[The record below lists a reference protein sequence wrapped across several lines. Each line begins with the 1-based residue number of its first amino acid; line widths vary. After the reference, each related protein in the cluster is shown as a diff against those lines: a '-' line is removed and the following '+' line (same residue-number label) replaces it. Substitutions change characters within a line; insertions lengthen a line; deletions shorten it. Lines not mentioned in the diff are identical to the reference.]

1 MTSKIVFKQTKVV
14 GKSSYSHY
22 IYTKMDGQM
31 FKVQLLIEECVNGCK
46 GFLKEKLQRKYG
58 TLYLGLCNYTH
69 SLSVYC
75 YECLA

>member
-31 FKVQLLIEECVNGCK
+31 FKVHLLIEECVNGCK

-58 TLYLGLCNYTH
+58 SLQLH
-69 SLSVYC
+69 S
-75 YECLA
+75 